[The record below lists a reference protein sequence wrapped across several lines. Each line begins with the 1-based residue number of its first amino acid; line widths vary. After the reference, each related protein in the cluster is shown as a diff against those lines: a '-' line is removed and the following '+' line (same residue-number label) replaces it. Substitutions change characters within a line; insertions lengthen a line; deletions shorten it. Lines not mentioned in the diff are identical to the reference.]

1 MNILI
6 AAGSDYGSA
15 QNAKHSSS
23 HRVDVT
29 DNSNKLLELLR
40 ERNYERVVLDFN
52 LVDVNFLKKL
62 AQHYSGSLSLYNVG
76 VSNTTNIEEAC
87 RGMNV
92 RYVSSATDG
101 I

>member
-1 MNILI
+1 MNVLI
-6 AAGSDYGSA
+6 AAGSDYNSA
-15 QNAKHSSS
+15 LSAKNNSS

-29 DNSNKLLELLR
+29 SNSDQLLQLLN
-40 ERNYERVVLDFN
+40 ERRYEKVVLDFS
-52 LVDVNFLKKL
+52 LVDLNFLRRL
-62 AQHYSGSLSLYNVG
+62 AQHYNGSLSLYNVG

-92 RYVSSATDG
+92 RYVRSATDG

>member
-6 AAGSDYGSA
+6 AAGSDFNNA
-15 QNAKHSSS
+15 QSAKHNSSN
-23 HRVDVT
+23 RIDVI
-29 DNSNKLLELLR
+29 DSSDKLLALVR

-52 LVDVNFLKKL
+52 LGGVDLLKKL
-62 AQHYSGSLSLYNVG
+62 AQHYSGTLALYNVG

-92 RYVSSATDG
+92 RYVRSATDG